1 MILRIRRVL
10 GGPLF
15 RAVYEAVRTLAFLAC
30 AVGFLAAML
39 LLAMWI
45 LEVSKR
51 P

>member
-1 MILRIRRVL
+1 MILRIRRAL
-10 GGPLF
+10 GGKFF

-30 AVGFLAAML
+30 ATGFLAMVI

-51 P
+51 G